1 MLRFGNTDSRVS
13 RAGVSL
19 RLRGC
24 KAPERQGNQARG
36 SRRIAG
42 PNWRREDAMATPDR
56 VSYWNKTKSL
66 MYVMLALWFFFGF
79 VVHMFVVPLNNIVI
93 PIFGFRLGF
102 YMASQ
107 GSLIAFVI
115 MLFWFA
121 RKQNAI
127 DEEHGVAE
135 D

>member
-1 MLRFGNTDSRVS
+1 MRVS
-13 RAGVSL
+13 
-19 RLRGC
+19 
-24 KAPERQGNQARG
+24 ERQGNQVRG

-42 PNWRREDAMATPDR
+42 PFWRREDAMATPDR
-56 VSYWNKTKSL
+56 VSYWNKTKRL
-66 MYVMLALWFFFGF
+66 MYIMLALWFFFGF

-121 RKQNAI
+121 RKQNEI

>member
-1 MLRFGNTDSRVS
+1 MNSKRQPMLRLGQHRI
-13 RAGVSL
+13 RARAARRPPMCRSTFAEGS
-19 RLRGC
+19 
-24 KAPERQGNQARG
+24 ERQGNQVRG

-42 PNWRREDAMATPDR
+42 PFWRREDAMATPDR

-115 MLFWFA
+115 MLFWF
-121 RKQNAI
+121 
-127 DEEHGVAE
+127 
-135 D
+135 